1 MAETTS
7 IENLPEPQIRVSKTA
22 YTVWLLPFVALLLAM
37 FLIYKNYTNAGIIIN
52 VTFPDANGIIAGKTA
67 VKFRG
72 IEVGRVRNLT
82 PLEDGSGVLAQIEM
96 NQDTEAYLT
105 DKLKFWLVK
114 PHVGIGGVSGL
125 ETLLSGAYIQV
136 DGGEEVLDGNS
147 SRFFEALVG
156 EPPVDIPTRMLV
168 YKLVTNNAAGINKG
182 ALIYHR
188 NIPVGKVYDVKLSD
202 DHQSVE
208 IVAALEPKFKG
219 LVKRSSRFWNIS
231 GIKASFGLSGVD
243 IETSGL
249 AAMAIGGVA
258 FSSPDKSASADEG
271 TLFRLYASADSA
283 RDSLEVKLNFAADAD
298 VKVGTAIYFNQQKV
312 GEIESLQWLEEFKGL
327 TAKAKMSLDMTR
339 LMRDDTEFWLDAP
352 AISMDEIN
360 MGHLIQGT
368 VIRVAPGAGEPSREF
383 SVSNVSPYKRWAKN
397 GLHLTLTS
405 RDAYGL
411 RKGSGVYYKSQQIGS
426 VQWVDFNPD
435 NQLFSMD
442 VLIYP
447 KFKSMVRAGSQF
459 YNMSGVEFDANL
471 RGVSLSVPSIGQMIA
486 GGIGLYLDKSLEKS
500 LDKSLEKSLDRADT
514 DAPEKPLLANKSTL
528 ALFESLTAAIAAIH
542 PKVVDVTLTSESLY
556 SPAIDTPLYYK
567 SFKIGKV
574 INVTLLPNGDATEIG
589 LSIEQQYR
597 ELIKTDS
604 RFWLQKSL
612 TVKANI
618 RQVELSAPPLMS
630 MIEGGIV
637 VSLVDDNNA
646 QIAPQGSRFILFD
659 TKGDSEQDVRFV
671 DLMIT
676 QPSNLAVGAEVNHRG
691 FKVGEVTQ
699 VELLD
704 DLSGS
709 KVKVKLQAKY
719 ASHFMREDSLYY
731 LVQPQMNLTGVK
743 NLATAVLGDYLG
755 VQKGSEKDSGLDK
768 KLFVVTERNISELA
782 GLNIQIHAD
791 ELGSLDG
798 GDPLLYKQL
807 RIGEVID
814 VGLTA
819 DIQKVSV
826 NVVVYPQYAHLITPN
841 SQFFNA
847 SGIKVDAGLFSGVKI
862 DTQTLETII
871 AGGITLVID
880 NEQINQSE
888 QVSDGQVFSLS
899 TQVEN

>member
-7 IENLPEPQIRVSKTA
+7 MDNLPEPQIRVSKTA

-52 VTFPDANGIIAGKTA
+52 ITFPDANGIIAGKTA

-114 PHVGIGGVSGL
+114 PHVGIGGISGL

-147 SRFFEALVG
+147 TRFFEALVG
-156 EPPVDIPTRMLV
+156 EPPVDIPARMLV

-243 IETSGL
+243 IESNGL

-258 FSSPDKSASADEG
+258 FSSPDKSAPADEG

-352 AISMDEIN
+352 AISMDDIN

-368 VIRVAPGAGEPSREF
+368 VIRVSPGAGELSREF
-383 SVSNVSPYKRWAKN
+383 SVANVSPYKRWAKN

-405 RDAYGL
+405 LDAYGL
-411 RKGSGVYYKSQQIGS
+411 RKGSGIYYKSQQIGS

-447 KFKSMVRAGSQF
+447 KFKSMVHSGSQF
-459 YNMSGVEFDANL
+459 YNMSGVEFDANV
-471 RGVSLSVPSIGQMIA
+471 RGVSLSVPSIGQMIS
-486 GGIGLYLDKSLEKS
+486 GGVGLHLNNSRDKE
-500 LDKSLEKSLDRADT
+500 DT
-514 DAPEKPLLANKSTL
+514 NTRETPLLANKSTL
-528 ALFESLTAAIAAIH
+528 ALFESLTAAIAARH
-542 PKVVDVTLTSESLY
+542 LKVVDVILTSRSLY

-574 INVTLLPNGDATEIG
+574 AKVTLLPNGDATEIG
-589 LSIEQQYR
+589 LSVEQKYR

-604 RFWLQKSL
+604 RFWLQKSIS
-612 TVKANI
+612 VKANI
-618 RQVELSAPPLMS
+618 RQVELSVPPLMS
-630 MIEGGIV
+630 MIEGGVV
-637 VSLVDDNNA
+637 VSLVSDNSTPS
-646 QIAPQGSRFILFD
+646 APKGSRFTLFD
-659 TKGDSEQDVRFV
+659 SKDNSEQDDRFV
-671 DLMIT
+671 NLIVT
-676 QPSNLAVGAEVNHRG
+676 QPSSLAVGAEVNHRG
-691 FKVGEVTQ
+691 FKVGEVTK

-709 KVKVKLQAKY
+709 QVKVKLQAKY
-719 ASHFMREDSLYY
+719 ASHFMREDTLYY
-731 LVQPQMNLTGVK
+731 LLQPQVNLTGVK
-743 NLATAVLGDYLG
+743 NLTAAVLGDSIA
-755 VQKGSEKDSGLDK
+755 VQKGSGAKQNH
-768 KLFVVTERNISELA
+768 FTVNQRNVSELA
-782 GLNIQIHAD
+782 GLRIQIHAD
-791 ELGSLDG
+791 ELGSLDD

-807 RIGEVID
+807 RIGEVIG

-826 NVVVYPQYAHLITPN
+826 DVVVYPQYAHLITPN

-871 AGGITLVID
+871 AGGIKLVID
-880 NEQINQSE
+880 EEQINQSE
-888 QVSDGQVFSLS
+888 QVTDGQVFSLS
-899 TQVEN
+899 TQLTS